1 MWEHAV
7 HFSRNLD
14 SITSGADAQ
23 ARKEEAGAAGLPQ
36 TYQREKLAFK
46 GWHQGQQKDQ
56 RSSEFGWLPRTAGA
70 REGLTAGW
78 KGGWLRRVGGVHT
91 WTQGDL
97 RRYALPS
104 DGWSEPVGGADR
116 LVPSLDETLP
126 SLGQRRGES
135 APSSPLYQGP
145 FYLGLE
151 NWGDLC
157 TVTHQVTPS
166 PACSLLTLDTFHVL
180 RNI

>member
-1 MWEHAV
+1 ML
-7 HFSRNLD
+7 RL
-14 SITSGADAQ
+14 GK
-23 ARKEEAGAAGLPQ
+23 RKLGLQGFPRP
-36 TYQREKLAFK
+36 TREKSWPLRGGIRDSRRTRGVQSLDGF
-46 GWHQGQQKDQ
+46 
-56 RSSEFGWLPRTAGA
+56 PRTAGA
-70 REGLTAGW
+70 REELTAGW

-104 DGWSEPVGGADR
+104 DGWSEPVGEGEADR

-135 APSSPLYQGP
+135 ATSSPLYQGH

-157 TVTHQVTPS
+157 TVTYQVTPS